1 METSSTSSSHWS
13 PRSERLPGGDGIR
26 ADRLVA
32 GEADAVFDFLSD
44 LENHWLLA
52 DRFIEVLELERER
65 PGRPARGA
73 RVKMRGPLGLH
84 RTVVTRVL
92 QLEPH
97 TRMAGTA
104 EIGPR
109 TLANVSWTLHPE
121 DGGTR
126 VELAAKLER
135 ASLLD
140 RALLVVGGA
149 PWMRHR
155 FAKILETLDGV
166 ASLDGRG
173 PLRNV

>member
-1 METSSTSSSHWS
+1 M
-13 PRSERLPGGDGIR
+13 PGGDGIR
-26 ADRLVA
+26 AERLVA
-32 GEADAVFDFLSD
+32 GDAESVFEFLSD

-52 DRFIEVLELERER
+52 DRFIEVLELERDG

-73 RVKMRGPLGLH
+73 RVKMRGPLGVH
-84 RTVVTRVL
+84 RIVVTRVL
-92 QLEPH
+92 QVEPH

-109 TLANVSWTLHPE
+109 TLAHVSWTLHPE

-126 VELAAKLER
+126 VRLAAKLER

-140 RALLVVGGA
+140 RALLSAGGA
-149 PWMRHR
+149 PWMRRR
-155 FAKILETLDGV
+155 FARILKTLDGV

-173 PLRNV
+173 PLREG